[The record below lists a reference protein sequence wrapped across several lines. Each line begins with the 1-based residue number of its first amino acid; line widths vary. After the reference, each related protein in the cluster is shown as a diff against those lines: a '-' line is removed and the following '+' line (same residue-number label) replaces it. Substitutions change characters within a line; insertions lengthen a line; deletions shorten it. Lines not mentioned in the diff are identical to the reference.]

1 MRSRSP
7 SLPRRQDGIV
17 LMVALIMLVA
27 MSLAGVALMRSV
39 ETAVMVAG
47 NFAFKESAV
56 LSTDQGV
63 QVAATWVGT
72 TNKNSPATL
81 YDDNPSIGYFS
92 SLPSVDPNFFDEG
105 TWTQS
110 ALVNGGAADAAGN
123 KVRYIVHRMCS
134 TGGTNWSDPD
144 NECMVQM
151 TSAAEGEGYS
161 NKPGAPPPLALPIIY
176 YRVTTRVD
184 GPRNTVT
191 ISQTSLA
198 QKI

>member
-1 MRSRSP
+1 MRSH

-47 NFAFKESAV
+47 NFAFKEAAVQSA
-56 LSTDQGV
+56 DQGV
-63 QVAATWVGT
+63 QAAALWVGT
-72 TNKNSPATL
+72 TNKNMPATL
-81 YDDNPSIGYFS
+81 YDDNPATGYFS
-92 SLPSVDPNFFDEG
+92 SLPGVDPDFFDDS
-105 TWTQS
+105 TWAT
-110 ALVNGGAADAAGN
+110 ALSVNGGAPDAAGN
-123 KVRYIVHRMCS
+123 RVRYIVHRMCS
-134 TGGTNWSDPD
+134 QRSMNWSDPD
-144 NECMVQM
+144 NQCAVQ
-151 TSAAEGEGYS
+151 TTAAGEGDGYS
-161 NKPGAPPPLALPIIY
+161 NKPGAPPPVSLPLVY

-191 ISQTSLA
+191 ITQTSLA

>member
-1 MRSRSP
+1 MRPR

-63 QVAATWVGT
+63 QSAAGWVGL
-72 TNKNSPATL
+72 TNKNSPASL
-81 YDDNPSIGYFS
+81 YNDNPALGYFS
-92 SLPSVDPNFFDEG
+92 SLPSVDPDFFDDG
-105 TWTQS
+105 AWAQS
-110 ALVNGGAADAAGN
+110 VSVNGGAPDAAGN
-123 KVRYIVHRMCS
+123 RVRYVVHRMCS
-134 TGGTNWSDPD
+134 LSGLNWSDPD

-161 NKPGAPPPLALPIIY
+161 NKPGAPPPLALPILY

>member
-7 SLPRRQDGIV
+7 QRQSGIV

-47 NFAFKESAV
+47 NFAFKEAAV
-56 LSTDQGV
+56 QSTDLGV
-63 QVAATWVGT
+63 QAAATWVGT
-72 TNKNSPATL
+72 TNKNSPASL
-81 YDDNPSIGYFS
+81 YDDNPAIGYFS
-92 SLPSVDPNFFDEG
+92 SMPAVDPNFFDDG
-105 TWTQS
+105 AWTQS
-110 ALVNGGAADAAGN
+110 AQVNGGAPDAAGN
-123 KVRYIVHRMCS
+123 RVRYIVHRMCPLP
-134 TGGTNWSDPD
+134 GLNWSDPD
-144 NECMVQM
+144 NECMIQM
-151 TSAAEGEGYS
+151 TSAAEGEGSS
-161 NKPGAPPPLALPIIY
+161 NKPGAPPPMALPILY